1 MSGLLDAGSGI
12 IWLFTIVALLI
23 ILLPQI
29 FKIMREYERGVVFR
43 LGKFYMTKGPGI
55 IVLIP
60 FIDKVERVDL
70 RVLTIN
76 VDTQEVITKDNVTVN
91 VDAITFF
98 RVVDAERAIINV
110 ENYISATSL
119 LAQTTLRSVLGQAEL
134 DELLAERETINKK
147 IQQLIDEQTDPWGI
161 KVVTVEVRDVTL
173 PESMRRAM
181 ARQAEMERD
190 RRAKII
196 NAQGEFQA
204 AAKLVEAGQMIEKTP
219 TALQLRYLQT
229 MTEIGEENATF
240 AVLPFPINLLESF
253 QANGSGGVNVPG
265 IAKKVKDVA
274 EGKAPVSSLTE
285 TESSGGGEEEDENLP
300 GGSRISPE
308 QLPDEEKEALKKKK
322 KKGGKEDDE
331 DSES

>member
-1 MSGLLDAGSGI
+1 MSGIFDLSGLA
-12 IWLFTIVALLI
+12 IWVFTVIAVLA
-23 ILLPQI
+23 ILLPQM

-43 LGKFYMTKGPGI
+43 LGKFHMTKGPGL

-76 VDTQEVITKDNVTVN
+76 VERQEIITKDNVTIH

-98 RVVDAERAIINV
+98 RVVDAERAVIQV
-110 ENYISATSL
+110 EDYIGATSW

-134 DELLAERETINKK
+134 DELLAERDKINKK
-147 IQQLIDEQTDPWGI
+147 IQDIIDKQTDPWGI
-161 KVVTVEVRDVTL
+161 KVVTVEVKDVIL
-173 PESMRRAM
+173 PDSMKRAM

-204 AAKLVEAGQMIEKTP
+204 AEKLVQAGKMIEKTP

-229 MTEIGEENATF
+229 MSEIGEENATF
-240 AVLPFPINLLESF
+240 AILPFPINLLEAF
-253 QANGSGGVNVPG
+253 KTAANGDAP
-265 IAKKVKDVA
+265 DVS
-274 EGKAPVSSLTE
+274 KLIKT
-285 TESSGGGEEEDENLP
+285 
-300 GGSRISPE
+300 
-308 QLPDEEKEALKKKK
+308 
-322 KKGGKEDDE
+322 DE
-331 DSES
+331 DKPSKGKKPKDESE